1 MKPNLM
7 TGCLAMSLA
16 LAANGAGTSHAA
28 DAHKPAPYAGQQV
41 RAIKSLSPDDVAALR
56 AGSGWG
62 FAKPAELNGYPG
74 PLHVLELRDRLGLD
88 AGQRT
93 RIEAIYAAMKASA
106 KQLGRD
112 YLAAEQ
118 ALDAAFARGNATP
131 EAVEAL
137 TQAAAR
143 LRAKLQSVHLRAHL
157 QTTPLLSSAQRHRY
171 AVLRGYAG
179 GGHGHGAH
187 GKGSHKGHH

>member
-1 MKPNLM
+1 MKPSLP
-7 TGCLAMSLA
+7 TGCLALA
-16 LAANGAGTSHAA
+16 LAVIVAGPSFAA
-28 DAHKPAPYAGQQV
+28 DAHKHAPYAGQQA
-41 RAIKSLSPDDVAALR
+41 RAIKSLSPADIAALR

-88 AGQRT
+88 AGQRAK
-93 RIEAIYAAMKASA
+93 IEAIYAAMKASA
-106 KQLGRD
+106 KKLGRD

-118 ALDAAFARGNATP
+118 ALDAVFARGDATA
-131 EAVEAL
+131 ETVEAL

-143 LRAKLQSVHLRAHL
+143 LRAKLRSVHLRAHL
-157 QTTPLLSSAQRHRY
+157 QTTPILTTAQRHRY

-179 GGHGHGAH
+179 GHGDGAPDH
-187 GKGSHKGHH
+187 KGSHKGHH